1 MNHKLDRPLSIRKN
15 KKVIGLIEDELDKTY
30 RYVIDEASEDEEA
43 KGTKKFIIKRT
54 FTFEDYKN
62 CLEATHLEEKK
73 EINVGSR
80 KRNFREFIKSV
91 KGIMFLL
98 KKLIRLL

>member
-1 MNHKLDRPLSIRKN
+1 MNHKLDRPLPIRKN

-43 KGTKKFIIKRT
+43 KGTKTFIIKRT
-54 FTFEDYKN
+54 LTFEDYKN
-62 CLEATHLEEKK
+62 CLEATQLEEKN
-73 EINVGSR
+73 EINAGSL
-80 KRNFREFIKSV
+80 KRNFEEFIKNM